1 MSKPRKRWWG
11 YVRNMIR
18 DYPTLKQVRSRTG
31 PPITLVESST
41 GRTTRALPVNRLC
54 PEDQKALEAVE
65 TALAETAATIG
76 GSRKQKLIHLMYW
89 ADRRH
94 TAKSAAEHLGISEI
108 TAKRWHGEFVRR
120 VARYCALETP

>member
-18 DYPTLKQVRSRTG
+18 DYPTLKQIRNRAG
-31 PPITLVESST
+31 PPITLVESRT
-41 GRTTRALPVNRLC
+41 GRATRALPVTRLC

-65 TALAETAATIG
+65 HALADTAAAPG
-76 GSRKQKLIHLMYW
+76 GSRKQMLIHLMYW
-89 ADRRH
+89 SDQRL

-120 VARYCALETP
+120 VARHCALETP

>member
-18 DYPTLKQVRSRTG
+18 DYPTLKQIRSRTG

-41 GRTTRALPVNRLC
+41 GRTIQALPINRMS
-54 PEDQKALEAVE
+54 PEDQKALDAVE
-65 TALAETAATIG
+65 SALAETAASPG

-89 ADRRH
+89 ADRRL

-120 VARYCALETP
+120 VARHCALETP